1 MAMQKIV
8 GDGTFIPP
16 SDHDPLG
23 LELDFS
29 HLVQPNLIAVLSHA
43 ESLGQTFV
51 KDQSV
56 SRRPLNMRNI
66 DVGELE
72 RLLGDPEDICLQS
85 DTVDA
90 CFKELSDHVYDICKQ
105 AKSPNRAIPKTSN
118 KWEYVTNNN
127 DPKALWAAIGW
138 NGSVLAASEETPSD
152 EEFCNHFEDLLYPHP
167 SDVDTLDVSDAP
179 NIPVLDDPIS
189 QLEFE
194 NAVGK
199 CKPNKCAGN
208 DGIPPGVWRVMPVK
222 WKLAILTLFNIVF
235 LYTMYPM
242 EWCYSRL
249 VTIFKKGRTSMCVNY
264 RGIAISDG
272 IIKLFDLIMLNRLK
286 LWYKPRP
293 EQAGAQV
300 GRGCLEQILALRLII
315 SYALTKRAKL
325 WIVYVDFKQA
335 YDRVPRLK
343 LLQELKKKG
352 CGQTFLR
359 IIQAM
364 YSCTKMILKSAIINS
379 SVGVKQGAPMSCL
392 LFVFYID
399 IMINMI
405 NEYGSDGFLG
415 DLHTILLM
423 DDTAIL
429 ATSMDACKQKLDR
442 LGDYCKA
449 YGMVVNE
456 AKTKFMVINGDSK
469 DKSNIVT
476 EDFNIGYT
484 NHYWYL
490 GSPICDDGKVCSVV
504 DLHVKEKP
512 KQVLKFTSIIRTNC
526 NMPFPLKKN
535 VAEACTT
542 TSFCYGS
549 ETWLTGNFKRLE
561 SPYGKLVRLLLC
573 IPMDLCLFEASMPC
587 IKEMIL
593 SRRKTFL

>member
-1 MAMQKIV
+1 MPKLCFWNIGGARDKLQKIPVRQMLYKFDLIFISEIKNDMDLYLPGYMHVRCSKRYSNRGGICLLLKDSYGSKINTILCDNDDAIWIILEGINNIVFASAYVPPQDSSYFKDDILACIQERLKHTFSGKSFVCGGDFNARLGDYSSLSTFNMEGIKYVQSDDPTNNSSGRICRELWSDSELIVLNNMCYNQKCFKVGLTFRRKGTYISEIDHIVCSKSLLDTIVAMQKIV

-343 LLQELKKKG
+343 LLLLQELKKKG

-359 IIQAM
+359 I
-364 YSCTKMILKSAIINS
+364 
-379 SVGVKQGAPMSCL
+379 
-392 LFVFYID
+392 
-399 IMINMI
+399 
-405 NEYGSDGFLG
+405 
-415 DLHTILLM
+415 
-423 DDTAIL
+423 
-429 ATSMDACKQKLDR
+429 
-442 LGDYCKA
+442 
-449 YGMVVNE
+449 
-456 AKTKFMVINGDSK
+456 
-469 DKSNIVT
+469 
-476 EDFNIGYT
+476 
-484 NHYWYL
+484 
-490 GSPICDDGKVCSVV
+490 
-504 DLHVKEKP
+504 
-512 KQVLKFTSIIRTNC
+512 
-526 NMPFPLKKN
+526 
-535 VAEACTT
+535 
-542 TSFCYGS
+542 
-549 ETWLTGNFKRLE
+549 NF
-561 SPYGKLVRLLLC
+561 
-573 IPMDLCLFEASMPC
+573 
-587 IKEMIL
+587 
-593 SRRKTFL
+593 